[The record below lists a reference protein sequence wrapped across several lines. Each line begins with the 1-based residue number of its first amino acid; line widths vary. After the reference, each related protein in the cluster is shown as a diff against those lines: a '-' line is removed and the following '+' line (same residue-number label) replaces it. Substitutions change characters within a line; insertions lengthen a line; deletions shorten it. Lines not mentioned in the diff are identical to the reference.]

1 MKSYYYIFNDKT
13 KQNVLLAYTW
23 VGVHCPYRPDALTTT
38 LAMLPA
44 ARRMPQCASVATSRA
59 GYRCVDLR
67 ERRFVRE
74 SLVFDAISTHPS
86 NQPTC
91 PGRKFVTEEPVPVL
105 L

>member
-1 MKSYYYIFNDKT
+1 MR
-13 KQNVLLAYTW
+13 VLREYKIRLLLGYNGC
-23 VGVHCPYRPDALTTT
+23 GVHCPFRPDALTTT

-44 ARRMPQCASVATSRA
+44 ARRMPQCASDATSRA

-74 SLVFDAISTHPS
+74 ILVFDAISTHLS

-91 PGRKFVTEEPVPVL
+91 PGRGFVTEEPVPGACITMI
-105 L
+105 